1 MPHGS
6 GTRIACL
13 GELLLRLG
21 VLIPTRRFGDSRGIE
36 RSRCR
41 GIEVVA
47 GVAVPA
53 ASSTVAGALGM
64 NRPVH
69 SDER

>member
-1 MPHGS
+1 MVRS
-6 GTRIACL
+6 C
-13 GELLLRLG
+13 ELAA
-21 VLIPTRRFGDSRGIE
+21 LIPGPCNGDSWAIE

-64 NRPVH
+64 DRPVH

>member
-21 VLIPTRRFGDSRGIE
+21 VLIPTRRFGDS
-36 RSRCR
+36 
-41 GIEVVA
+41 
-47 GVAVPA
+47 
-53 ASSTVAGALGM
+53 L